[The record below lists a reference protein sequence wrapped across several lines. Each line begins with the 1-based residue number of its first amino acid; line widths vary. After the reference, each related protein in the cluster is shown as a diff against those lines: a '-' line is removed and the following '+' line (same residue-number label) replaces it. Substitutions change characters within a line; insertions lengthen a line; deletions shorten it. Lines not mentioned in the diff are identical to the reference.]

1 VAAKLQKSLI
11 AMIMIYLFS
20 LPLYGQD
27 TIVHAESFNGNV
39 KQCIDQPAKCKQNT
53 VTVKNKSGNTVSNS
67 SGTTAITAWDVIKMI
82 LALFF
87 VVALLYFLLK
97 FINQKSRSFQKNRL
111 IQNFGGTPLGGN
123 KSIQIIKA
131 GERILILGVGDDIR
145 LIKEIDDKEE
155 IEGFVRQ
162 YNDNLEQNL
171 EARDIITKLIGLLKQ
186 GSKTAD
192 SSSSEKSFK
201 SVWKSQLDDITKE
214 RNKALRDLEKK
225 ENNSDE

>member
-11 AMIMIYLFS
+11 VMMMIFLFL

-27 TIVHAESFNGNV
+27 SIVHAESFNGNV
-39 KQCIDQPAKCKQNT
+39 KQCIDQPEKCNQNT
-53 VTVKNKSGNTVSNS
+53 GTVKNKSGTTLSNS

-145 LIKEIDDKEE
+145 LIKEIDDADE
-155 IEGFVRQ
+155 IEGFIRQ
-162 YNDNLEQNL
+162 YNENLEQNL
-171 EARDIITKLIGLLKQ
+171 EARDIVTKIMGLLKQ
-186 GSKTAD
+186 REKTDQSKPGKT
-192 SSSSEKSFK
+192 FG
-201 SVWKSQLDDITKE
+201 SVWKSQMEEITKE
-214 RNKALRDLEKK
+214 RKKALRDLENK
-225 ENNSDE
+225 ENKSDE

>member
-27 TIVHAESFNGNV
+27 SIVHAESFNGNV
-39 KQCIDQPAKCKQNT
+39 KQCLDQPEKCKQNT
-53 VTVKNKSGNTVSNS
+53 ATVKNKSGNTLSNS

-87 VVALLYFLLK
+87 VIALLYFLLK

-123 KSIQIIKA
+123 KSIQIIKV

-145 LIKEIDDKEE
+145 LIKEIDDDAE
-155 IEGFVRQ
+155 IEGFIKQ
-162 YNDNLEQNL
+162 YNENLEQNL
-171 EARDIITKLIGLLKQ
+171 EARDIVTKIIGLLKHRDKTDL
-186 GSKTAD
+186 SKP
-192 SSSSEKSFK
+192 EKTFK
-201 SVWKSQLDDITKE
+201 SVWKSQMEEITKE

-225 ENNSDE
+225 ENKSDE